1 VSDRTIRALVE
12 GCGSIGH
19 ELAIGEPLYSDSLG
33 RPGTP
38 EGTWIGM
45 IRHNTRVIAQSL
57 AGPSSTSGVPR

>member
-1 VSDRTIRALVE
+1 M
-12 GCGSIGH
+12 CGSIGH